1 MKERDL
7 FQIFTISQRIPNER
21 QGDLTY
27 NKKNTCK
34 YKKEE

>member
-7 FQIFTISQRIPNER
+7 FQIFTIFQRIPNER

-27 NKKNTCK
+27 NRENTFK